1 MPGMMEEAGHSLA
14 RDLIA
19 GVGRPRIHDGDL
31 RL

>member
-1 MPGMMEEAGHSLA
+1 MLGMMEEAGRALA

-19 GVGRPRIHDGDL
+19 GVGRPRIRDGDL